1 MKIIGFPVDVSR
13 SQDGR
18 VVRGLRTRQ
27 SLIQATLDLIQ
38 AGDVEPTSAAIA
50 TIAGVSSRALFQH
63 FTSLADLYAA
73 AFDLAVSRAFDRTR
87 PVDSGA
93 PLSNRIDLLVSDRSE
108 LFEEWLPVWH
118 FAERVRSV
126 APAVGLGV
134 TQLRK
139 LLRERL
145 AAWFATEL
153 GNLEPASHDLV
164 LEFARSRFR
173 ARQLD
178 EHARAASTVA
188 GPCVA
193 HLALHGRG
201 DRPAGAHRSDT
212 ARGGGLTATTA
223 KLSTEGFAASP
234 AHHRSFQAPAF
245 LALAHEKGDGIPS
258 PSFVRR
264 SGSLSWPWRETCR
277 GRRRTPCPC
286 RRTPP

>member
-1 MKIIGFPVDVSR
+1 MKIVGFPLDISR

-18 VVRGLRTRQ
+18 IVRGLRTRQ

-63 FTSLADLYAA
+63 FTSLAELYAA

-87 PVDSGA
+87 PVDGTAS
-93 PLSNRIDLLVSDRSE
+93 LSNRIDLLVSDRSE

-134 TQLRK
+134 SHLRK

-153 GNLEPASHDLV
+153 GNLDPSSRDLV
-164 LEFARSRFR
+164 LDALDLAFGLDSWMNMREQLQLSPVHASRTWRFTAEAIVQQALSAPTR
-173 ARQLD
+173 PV
-178 EHARAASTVA
+178 AAA
-188 GPCVA
+188 
-193 HLALHGRG
+193 
-201 DRPAGAHRSDT
+201 
-212 ARGGGLTATTA
+212 
-223 KLSTEGFAASP
+223 
-234 AHHRSFQAPAF
+234 
-245 LALAHEKGDGIPS
+245 
-258 PSFVRR
+258 
-264 SGSLSWPWRETCR
+264 
-277 GRRRTPCPC
+277 
-286 RRTPP
+286 